1 MTSIMRVGIGLATA
15 MHLASAMS
23 APIFLP
29 GAPGHP
35 GRQISAV
42 ESLALARTSIG
53 PDDVQFVRDMIHHH
67 SQAILMVE
75 LLQTRTARTEMRLLG
90 RRIGMSQAS
99 EIELMR
105 SWLVQQH
112 QTSGEHEGHSMGHAL
127 MAGMLS
133 DLQMAQLTSSTG
145 VEFDCLFLNGMIQHH
160 KGALR
165 MVRELTS
172 KPGTAEDAALS
183 DLVANIVADQTAEIK
198 RMSGLLQEYGADDP
212 SKPH

>member
-1 MTSIMRVGIGLATA
+1 MRVGVGLATA

-35 GRQISAV
+35 GRQISAG
-42 ESLALARTSIG
+42 ESLALARTSIS

-67 SQAILMVE
+67 SQAVLMVE
-75 LLQTRTARTEMRLLG
+75 LLRTRTARTTMRLLG

-105 SWLVQQH
+105 SWLVRQRES
-112 QTSGEHEGHSMGHAL
+112 TEEHEGHSMGHDL

-133 DLQMAQLTSSTG
+133 GLQMSHLASSTG
-145 VEFDCLFLNGMIQHH
+145 VEFDRLFLTGMIQHH
-160 KGALR
+160 KGALQ
-165 MVRELTS
+165 MV
-172 KPGTAEDAALS
+172 
-183 DLVANIVADQTAEIK
+183 V
-198 RMSGLLQEYGADDP
+198 
-212 SKPH
+212 

>member
-1 MTSIMRVGIGLATA
+1 
-15 MHLASAMS
+15 MHLACAMS

-35 GRQISAV
+35 GRQISAA
-42 ESLALARTSIG
+42 ESLALAHTSIS

-67 SQAILMVE
+67 SQAVLMVE
-75 LLQTRTARTEMRLLG
+75 LLRTRTARTEMRLLG

-112 QTSGEHEGHSMGHAL
+112 ESAEEHEAHSMGHAL
-127 MAGMLS
+127 MTGMLS
-133 DLQMAQLTSSTG
+133 GLQMSQLASSTG
-145 VEFDCLFLNGMIQHH
+145 VEFDRLFLTGMIQHH
-160 KGALR
+160 KGALQ

-183 DLVANIVADQTAEIK
+183 DLVVNIVADQTAEIQ
-198 RMSGLLQEYGADDP
+198 RMSELLPEYGADDP
-212 SKPH
+212 SKAH